1 MFSTRNLTRLAVGG
15 SALVLASVV
24 ALGVA
29 APAFA
34 EDLVQVNLGGLSSS
48 LAAGGQRDNF
58 SVTLRNRTNQPY
70 VGVRRTFTIRLPGLQ
85 AGGVRIF
92 RGFGQEL
99 PQQQSGPDEVQ
110 LTDPQ
115 EADLL
120 PAGQRGNNR
129 TANFQIQ
136 FMNNAPQGQAQVTV
150 VASVGGQVLGSD
162 NDSINVR
169 AFGGPRDTRS
179 STPPATSSVPPATF
193 QAQSPASPLATVQDP
208 KVVAANASGKS
219 APWILYVLGGILVA
233 AGGAILWLLFRT
245 PRSDYV
251 DLPTGAHEPVR
262 PMGLGYPSPNVRP
275 SAPHVTQ
282 PTRIMPAVPGPYQ
295 QQPPPASD
303 PWASPSDGPTLIQ

>member
-1 MFSTRNLTRLAVGG
+1 MFTTRNLTRLAVGG
-15 SALVLASVV
+15 SAIAIATVV

-34 EDLVQVNLGGLSSS
+34 EDPVQVSLGGLSSS
-48 LAAGGQRDNF
+48 LAAGGQRDGFTVSLKNK
-58 SVTLRNRTNQPY
+58 TNQAY
-70 VGVRRTFTIRLPGLQ
+70 VGVVRVFTVTLPGLQ
-85 AGGVRIF
+85 VGGVRIF

-99 PQQQSGPDEVQ
+99 QQEQTGPGQVR

-115 EADLL
+115 QAELL

-129 TANFQIQ
+129 SANFFIQ
-136 FMNNAPQGQAQVTV
+136 FMNNAPLGQAQIAVQAI
-150 VASVGGQVLGSD
+150 ASGQTLGTDS
-162 NDSINVR
+162 DSINVR
-169 AFGGPRDTRS
+169 AFGGSTRTSHS
-179 STPPATSSVPPATF
+179 STPPPTSSVPPATF

-208 KVVAANASGKS
+208 QVAAANASGKG

-251 DLPTGAHEPVR
+251 DLPTGAHEPIR
-262 PMGLGYPSPNVRP
+262 PMGLGYPSNVRP
-275 SAPHVTQ
+275 STPQMTA

-295 QQPPPASD
+295 QPQPPPASD
-303 PWASPSDGPTLIQ
+303 PWAGPSDGPTVI